1 MMRRLCS
8 ALLVLALAWW
18 VTPQITSAEYSSTN
32 YKANEIQFG
41 IGGDTQQQSSNY
53 QAQVNV
59 GSIGAGNSSSTNY
72 QAYSGFLTP
81 NEPFLELG
89 IDTSTVNLGL
99 LDSSATKTGTA
110 NFHVRAYINSDYTVQ
125 TVSQPPVETSGP
137 TNHTLA
143 AMTSMGSSVVG
154 IEQFGMNLR
163 VNTVPAAFGA
173 NPAPQ
178 PDASFANG
186 QASTG
191 YNTVNQYKYSAG
203 DTIVQSTT
211 PGWGATNYT
220 ISYIANASLATPTG
234 NYTMIHDL
242 VVIATY

>member
-1 MMRRLCS
+1 M
-8 ALLVLALAWW
+8 AGAD
-18 VTPQITSAEYSSTN
+18 YSSSN

-41 IGGDTQQQSSNY
+41 VGGDIQQQSSNY

-59 GSIGAGNSSSTNY
+59 GPTGADSSSSANY
-72 QAYSGFLTP
+72 NAYSGFLTP

-125 TVSQPPVETSGP
+125 TVSQPPTETSGP

-143 AMTSMGSSVVG
+143 AMTSVGSSVVG

-163 VNTVPAAFGA
+163 ANTVPAIFGTD
-173 NPAPQ
+173 PAPQ

-191 YNTVNQYKYSAG
+191 YNTTNQYKYSVG
-203 DTIVQSTT
+203 DTIAQSTS

-220 ISYIANASLATPTG
+220 ISYVANANLATPTG
-234 NYTMIHDL
+234 NYTMVHDL
-242 VVIATY
+242 VVVATY